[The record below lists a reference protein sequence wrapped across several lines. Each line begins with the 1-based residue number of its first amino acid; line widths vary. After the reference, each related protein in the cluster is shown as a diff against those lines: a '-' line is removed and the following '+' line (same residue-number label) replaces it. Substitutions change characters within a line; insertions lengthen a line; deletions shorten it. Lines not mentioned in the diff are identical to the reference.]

1 MNSWKLWAEDHKL
14 ICAGLAL
21 ILLSALLGGYFL
33 YGRPALLRSKY
44 KLLYQEEIITFSEE
58 FDLDPYLV
66 CGVIFTESGF
76 RPQAKSSVGAL
87 GLMQLMPATGL
98 EEAELLEIDGVTE
111 QRLSEP
117 ALNIRLGCN
126 YLRKLLDEFGA
137 EKVALAAYNAG
148 PGRVRQWLK
157 EYGRKDDGS
166 ILYIPYPETSKYVDR
181 VESAKNVYKKLYP
194 DLVSVQRNGE

>member
-1 MNSWKLWAEDHKL
+1 MSSWKLWIDDHKL
-14 ICAGLAL
+14 ICALLAL
-21 ILLSALLGGYFL
+21 VLLAVCLGGYFL

-44 KLLYQEEIITFSEE
+44 KLLYQKEILAGAAE

-76 RPQAKSSVGAL
+76 RSQAKSNVGAL

-98 EEAELLEIDGVTE
+98 EEAELLGIEGVKEQGLTE
-111 QRLSEP
+111 PS
-117 ALNIRLGCN
+117 LNIRLGCQ

-137 EKVALAAYNAG
+137 ESVALAAYNAG

-157 EYGRKDDGS
+157 EYGTKDDGS
-166 ILYIPYPETSKYVDR
+166 ILYIPYPETSKYVGR
-181 VESAKNVYKKLYP
+181 VQSAKGVYERLYP
-194 DLVSVQRNGE
+194 DLAQTNGEK